1 MPGSDASEHDST
13 TWRFSHTNSLP
24 DRSPAASTTC
34 HGATMH
40 QQHTPTSLHA
50 ASGGAHA
57 PEHLA
62 AEIIRGEEDR
72 RRRNRMAS
80 EKCRRRKIE
89 KFAPVCVCVWGRL
102 CVCAW
107 VCVLLF
113 FMCDCVCLVC
123 RIARPS

>member
-1 MPGSDASEHDST
+1 
-13 TWRFSHTNSLP
+13 
-24 DRSPAASTTC
+24 
-34 HGATMH
+34 MH

-89 KFAPVCVCVWGRL
+89 KFAPVCVCV
-102 CVCAW
+102 CVCVW
-107 VCVLLF
+107 VGGCVCV
-113 FMCDCVCLVC
+113 CVGGWVGGWVGVC
-123 RIARPS
+123 ARVRVGVCAFVFHV